1 MLVTV
6 NNYIYKK
13 WIVMLYTSR
22 LWCETRNVTYTS
34 PMLLMIWNRKTADEN
49 SSFCVADQGISC
61 FFLFYDQIKTLFHK
75 FNIFAT
81 ARGFQSTPLHLER
94 SGLKTRGLISR
105 EAWCKATPMNH
116 DINHDIMIHY
126 FVYCW
131 LVIVL
136 QLYGWEQTVIFTWTS
151 LQPAAMLLYTEL
163 PMFIST
169 SQV

>member
-1 MLVTV
+1 MHREVILSTHKIIYQKWRNDALV
-6 NNYIYKK
+6 
-13 WIVMLYTSR
+13 
-22 LWCETRNVTYTS
+22 RNGTQQELIAS
-34 PMLLMIWNRKTADEN
+34 QKSLMFNALKLP
-49 SSFCVADQGISC
+49 FH
-61 FFLFYDQIKTLFHK
+61 FYDQIKTLFHK
-75 FNIFAT
+75 FHIFAT

-116 DINHDIMIHY
+116 DIMIHF

-151 LQPAAMLLYTEL
+151 LQPAATLLYTEL

>member
-1 MLVTV
+1 MLCYTRHVYDV
-6 NNYIYKK
+6 KH
-13 WIVMLYTSR
+13 VMSR
-22 LWCETRNVTYTS
+22 TPVLCFWWFETEKQ
-34 PMLLMIWNRKTADEN
+34 LMRIHL
-49 SSFCVADQGISC
+49 FCVADQGISF

-151 LQPAAMLLYTEL
+151 LQPAATLLYTEL